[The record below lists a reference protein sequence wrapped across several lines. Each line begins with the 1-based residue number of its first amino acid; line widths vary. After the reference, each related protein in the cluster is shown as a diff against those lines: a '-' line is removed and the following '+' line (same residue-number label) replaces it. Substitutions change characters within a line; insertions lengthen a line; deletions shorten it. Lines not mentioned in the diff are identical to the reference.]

1 MNKLIDLTVYP
12 VKDVLSALLKDK
24 TTKQNI
30 IFATDAY
37 KEYGF
42 GIDEKTRMTKTI
54 LLKLDQNLIQP
65 RVMKSMDEQAL
76 RTKRRQR
83 FLLPHGSAT
92 R

>member
-42 GIDEKTRMTKTI
+42 GIDEKTRMTK
-54 LLKLDQNLIQP
+54 NH
-65 RVMKSMDEQAL
+65 M
-76 RTKRRQR
+76 RRGTLYC
-83 FLLPHGSAT
+83 FKV
-92 R
+92 

>member
-42 GIDEKTRMTKTI
+42 GIDEKTRMTK
-54 LLKLDQNLIQP
+54 NH
-65 RVMKSMDEQAL
+65 M
-76 RTKRRQR
+76 RRGTLHC
-83 FLLPHGSAT
+83 FKV
-92 R
+92 